1 MSIIN
6 PISVDLPLPILPHAL
21 FEPERDATTKAVLR
35 YLQAER
41 KAASDRREHADAFDH
56 LVALC
61 YGWTLAKRN
70 KKTGVVEGRYFLRDR
85 FGSLKIERT
94 PQFSNKDGG
103 RTGYNV
109 REEGLADDVTRAW
122 IQGWLLTFLAPY
134 RAKSPEQ
141 VIAAAD
147 AGKFRYLGLWCR
159 MALKNLVYRQH
170 KREKKE
176 RFTGFATAT
185 EYLGTNEMDAPSTL
199 RPHLPFEQG
208 MAGVENARNVIKAN
222 ENELERLDLS
232 TGLLAYL
239 SVAEY
244 VTEPHFEGRVTRA
257 IAEMKGVSESAARAY
272 KRQYHETIER
282 QIAARNPALQ
292 AVINELTQQP
302 MSFVAPESAENEDN
316 RRLLRESRQL
326 MAGYANDCRDQGL
339 SKSANDAGGEEKRLR
354 REEERVLEKEYELT
368 VQ

>member
-1 MSIIN
+1 MSIIT
-6 PISVDLPLPILPHAL
+6 PISVDLPVPVLPRIRL
-21 FEPERDATTKAVLR
+21 EPERDATTKAVFR
-35 YLQAER
+35 YIQAER
-41 KAASDRREHADAFDH
+41 KAASDRRDHADAFDR

-61 YGWTLAKRN
+61 YVA
-70 KKTGVVEGRYFLRDR
+70 VHPYFLRDR
-85 FGSLKIERT
+85 HGAVKVQQTEQEQCLVYSNIDGS
-94 PQFSNKDGG
+94 
-103 RTGYNV
+103 RTGQKI
-109 REEGLADDVTRAW
+109 RKEGTALDATRQW
-122 IQGWLLTFLAPY
+122 IQGWLLDFLAPY

-170 KREKKE
+170 KREKKD

-222 ENELERLDLS
+222 ENELERLDLRI
-232 TGLLAYL
+232 GLLAYL
-239 SVAEY
+239 SVAEH

-272 KRQYHETIER
+272 KRQYHEMIER
-282 QIAARNPALQ
+282 QIAVRNPALQ

-302 MSFVAPESAENEDN
+302 MSFVAPGSAENDDN

-326 MAGYANDCRDQGL
+326 MARYANDCRDQGL
-339 SKSANDAGGEEKRLR
+339 SKSAIDAGGEEKRLR
-354 REEERVLEKEYELT
+354 REEERVLEKEDELT